1 MIPNFFYF
9 PFVQNYLKDK
19 VLCSVATTEKRVAL
33 TFDDGPNPRHTPQ
46 PLDLLAR
53 KGIPATFFLVGRRV
67 RRYPELAARIAGDGH
82 EVGNHG
88 LSHIPI
94 LFLPP
99 AAIVREIRKTEELI
113 VTATGRKPL
122 YFRPPMGWCS
132 RKGIQTVQALGYR
145 PVIGSIHPR
154 DSSRPGTD
162 AIVEHTL
169 SRVGPGSIIILHDG
183 GWLNRVDRTQ
193 SVEAADRLTDVLG
206 EMGYR
211 FQTLS
216 DLAGVNPL

>member
-1 MIPNFFYF
+1 MIPNLLYF

-19 VLCSVATTEKRVAL
+19 VLFSVSTTEKRIAL
-33 TFDDGPNPRHTPQ
+33 TFDDGPNPRHTPRL
-46 PLDLLAR
+46 LDLLAK

-67 RRYPELAARIAGDGH
+67 KRFPELAARMAGDGH

-88 LSHIPI
+88 FAHIPI

-99 AAIVREIRKTEELI
+99 AAIVREILKTEQLI
-113 VTATGRKPL
+113 VTATGQKPV

-132 RKGIQTVQALGYR
+132 RRGIQTVHTLGYR
-145 PVIGSIHPR
+145 PVLGSIHPR
-154 DSSRPGTD
+154 DSSRPGIDT
-162 AIVEHTL
+162 IVDHTL
-169 SRVGPGSIIILHDG
+169 SRVCPGSIIILHDG

-206 EMGYR
+206 EKGYR

-216 DLAGVNPL
+216 DLVGVDPS